1 MSDYWHGGW
10 ASDPMGK
17 LPGTRAA
24 AMSNGQYGPLNAIA
38 DIIGAIWKRN
48 DERGEQK
55 ALSELYTPV
64 DVNTSDT
71 VSTPQ
76 FGDMSV
82 SSLID
87 QNGQAPQQG
96 FSLNPY
102 TQSNNSMMDNAQRM
116 GMDTTALQGFQNVAP
131 AQFGS
136 NAWYQQ
142 NVASAQPQAQQQEA
156 QPTPQMAQQQTQPA
170 QTTSE
175 AVEYQKNL
183 QEHPEWF
190 DLEGNYIGNTYNMYD
205 DVSDSNLD
213 PLTARKLNLLSN
225 DFQKHWGEPLGV
237 TSMRRHGDGSSWH
250 DSGQAFD
257 VAGGPIETN
266 PEARAWAVN
275 QAEKYGL
282 VPLDEYANPSP
293 HATGGHL
300 HFSDH
305 GDELTNNYGG
315 SSEEEQR
322 QQEQVQPQQTQ
333 SGITMPQ
340 SQRYMPEK
348 KELHQATP
356 EQPWTEQYNSK
367 ERVIRAYDDAWSKKM
382 KYITEK
388 APHLLQDRDMMAN
401 IMAMR
406 EKGKAQLLEDWDK
419 TETKR
424 NWDEFQIA
432 MANGDYNK
440 ALFLGYKNGLDPK
453 AMQVLMSPDYESQ
466 LVDFGGEQKIISKNR
481 YTGDILVNGNAP
493 TKEDLAMSLT
503 PGQREQLAL
512 EREKFAHQ
520 VDMDNTKLAMAAERA
535 SGGGGGGGRSG
546 GSSGGGSSGGSSS
559 SGGGYSRQEV
569 ANANYAI
576 KRHKE
581 WMRANKGADETESP
595 FYAAYVEGQRIVDEA
610 HGIQQ
615 NDSGGGESGD
625 DENVSAGQAIAEYQ
639 GMLNSGASYDDVVA
653 QVQEDFDEEDADRII
668 SELNPNDYANQFGGN
683 NYRFAP
689 INNIKG
695 GFGAFN
701 LLG

>member
-1 MSDYWHGGW
+1 MADYWRGGW

-48 DERGEQK
+48 EERGEQK

-116 GMDTTALQGFQNVAP
+116 GMDTKALQGFQNVAP

-142 NVASAQPQAQQQEA
+142 NVMPQQQETPQQAQQQAQPPQIAEQQSNEAPGQYTPPAPEQSQADGLEQGFSKFDGVTMDNGRVGCAEAVGKIGSRFSPFYKNMAESQVYYVPTMVEQAQEAGYDVVGYDPSNVQRGDGIVYGDQDHIMIADGNGGAYGNSSNALGADGPGAVVHGGDLEDYGTPTAIIKTSGDLQAAQPEA
-156 QPTPQMAQQQTQPA
+156 QQ
-170 QTTSE
+170 
-175 AVEYQKNL
+175 
-183 QEHPEWF
+183 
-190 DLEGNYIGNTYNMYD
+190 
-205 DVSDSNLD
+205 
-213 PLTARKLNLLSN
+213 ARS
-225 DFQKHWGEPLGV
+225 
-237 TSMRRHGDGSSWH
+237 SGDI
-250 DSGQAFD
+250 Q
-257 VAGGPIETN
+257 
-266 PEARAWAVN
+266 
-275 QAEKYGL
+275 L
-282 VPLDEYANPSP
+282 
-293 HATGGHL
+293 
-300 HFSDH
+300 
-305 GDELTNNYGG
+305 
-315 SSEEEQR
+315 
-322 QQEQVQPQQTQ
+322 
-333 SGITMPQ
+333 PQ

-481 YTGDILVNGNAP
+481 YTGDIRVNGNAP